1 MHGIGNVTIAAVPK
15 PETYCYVGSGRL
27 SDVRRCKAHPLPC
40 QSLIRTRRPA
50 KHERCP
56 TTKWRIIS
64 MHYPRIGIL
73 AVTLCIAAASAWAS
87 EYADESKDWG
97 VSEMSR
103 PKGPPYSSPTPL
115 KVPGA
120 KTVTTDDLKAM
131 LAKEPKPVVI
141 DALGSA
147 TMIESAQGLG
157 SGIGEQRMFGR
168 DVAMFPK
175 ALGALTEG
183 DKGKPIVF
191 YCRSSS
197 CWHSYNASL
206 RAVEAGY
213 TNVLWYRGGIDAWQ
227 QSGGATVPYAVS
239 GAAK

>member
-1 MHGIGNVTIAAVPK
+1 MNKPFFLTPVFAAVPLA
-15 PETYCYVGSGRL
+15 RL
-27 SDVRRCKAHPLPC
+27 
-40 QSLIRTRRPA
+40 
-50 KHERCP
+50 
-56 TTKWRIIS
+56 
-64 MHYPRIGIL
+64 GIL
-73 AVTLCIAAASAWAS
+73 SIALGMAAASAPVFAG

-97 VSEMSR
+97 ISEMSR
-103 PKGPPYSSPTPL
+103 PKGPPYNVATPL

-131 LAKEPKPVVI
+131 LVKDPKLVVI
-141 DALGSA
+141 DALGSS

-157 SGIGEQRMFGR
+157 NGIGEQRMFGK

-175 ALGALTEG
+175 ALETLTGG

-191 YCRSSS
+191 YCRSST

-213 TNVLWYRGGIDAWQ
+213 TNVFWYRGGIDAWQ
-227 QSGGATVPYAVS
+227 QSGGATVPYAMS
-239 GAAK
+239 AAAK

>member
-1 MHGIGNVTIAAVPK
+1 MRHIRQLF
-15 PETYCYVGSGRL
+15 RL
-27 SDVRRCKAHPLPC
+27 FSIP
-40 QSLIRTRRPA
+40 
-50 KHERCP
+50 
-56 TTKWRIIS
+56 
-64 MHYPRIGIL
+64 
-73 AVTLCIAAASAWAS
+73 LCIVAASASALAG

-97 VSEMSR
+97 ISEMSR
-103 PKGPPYSSPTPL
+103 PKGPPYSTPTPL

-120 KTVTTDDLKAM
+120 RTITTDELKEM
-131 LAKEPKPVVI
+131 LIKEPKLVVI
-141 DALGSA
+141 DALGSS
-147 TMIESAQGLG
+147 TMLESAQGLG

-175 ALGALTEG
+175 ALETLTGG

-206 RAVEAGY
+206 RAVAEGY

-227 QSGGATVPYAVS
+227 QSGGKTIPYALS
-239 GAAK
+239 GAAR

>member
-1 MHGIGNVTIAAVPK
+1 MNKPFSPTPVFAAVPFA
-15 PETYCYVGSGRL
+15 RL
-27 SDVRRCKAHPLPC
+27 
-40 QSLIRTRRPA
+40 
-50 KHERCP
+50 
-56 TTKWRIIS
+56 
-64 MHYPRIGIL
+64 GIL
-73 AVTLCIAAASAWAS
+73 SIALGIAAASAPVFAG

-97 VSEMSR
+97 ISEMSR
-103 PKGPPYSSPTPL
+103 PKGPPYNVATPL

-120 KTVTTDDLKAM
+120 KTVTTDELKAM
-131 LAKEPKPVVI
+131 LAQDPKLVVI
-141 DALGSA
+141 DALGSSA
-147 TMIESAQGLG
+147 MIESAQGLG
-157 SGIGEQRMFGR
+157 SGIGEQRMFGK

-175 ALGALTEG
+175 ALETLTGG
-183 DKGKPIVF
+183 DKGRPIVF

-227 QSGGATVPYAVS
+227 QSGGATVPYAMS